1 MLLRMYEEYG
11 PPYQWPLE
19 ARIFDNEGDKFRSH
33 IQARGWE
40 QAHIPIWCQRAQ
52 AERKSDQGDTKK
64 SLPGGFYALST
75 PKSDRKEAEDLALM
89 NVACHFTGL
98 RWMDSGPSGFR
109 KPGWCTKFESL
120 TETSHFDQVWCDHKC
135 KLREMN
141 RTFEIQMVTADL
153 PTEDL
158 VRLVM
163 SELQDRQIGT
173 TRMTIIWPE
182 RPLHS
187 EELGPAKIVVV
198 VQSEGAQEG
207 ALIFHQN
214 ARFNRYS

>member
-1 MLLRMYEEYG
+1 MLLRMYEKYG
-11 PPYQWPLE
+11 PPHQWPLE
-19 ARIFDNEGDKFRSH
+19 ASIFANEGDKFRAH
-33 IQARGWE
+33 IQARGLE

-52 AERKSDQGDTKK
+52 ADRKSDQGDTKK
-64 SLPGGFYALST
+64 SPLGGFYALST

-158 VRLVM
+158 VRLIM

-173 TRMTIIWPE
+173 TRMTTI
-182 RPLHS
+182 
-187 EELGPAKIVVV
+187 
-198 VQSEGAQEG
+198 
-207 ALIFHQN
+207 
-214 ARFNRYS
+214 

>member
-1 MLLRMYEEYG
+1 
-11 PPYQWPLE
+11 
-19 ARIFDNEGDKFRSH
+19 
-33 IQARGWE
+33 
-40 QAHIPIWCQRAQ
+40 
-52 AERKSDQGDTKK
+52 
-64 SLPGGFYALST
+64 
-75 PKSDRKEAEDLALM
+75 M

-98 RWMDSGPSGFR
+98 RWMDSGPRGFR

-120 TETSHFDQVWCDHKC
+120 IETSHFDQVWCDHKC

-158 VRLVM
+158 VRLIM

-173 TRMTIIWPE
+173 TRMTTIWPE

-187 EELGPAKIVVV
+187 EELGPAKIIVV

-214 ARFNRYS
+214 ARFNRYSWKNQGLRCQEPRPERHRNARKIDEFANWNIKDLWDSQQGLDQLAERDRTKKHHGVPNAQSWGRLRSISPDTPLYQISDL